1 MRTQTK
7 KWLRYI
13 HLMIFID
20 KLEFINLVTFVLIA
34 LASGVMILI
43 GRYLGE
49 KRNDRIGKL
58 IGNAVAIALYH
69 EYSA

>member
-1 MRTQTK
+1 
-7 KWLRYI
+7 
-13 HLMIFID
+13 MIFID
-20 KLEFINLVTFVLIA
+20 KGEFINLVTFVLIA
-34 LASGVMILI
+34 LASGVIILI